1 MNIKSE
7 LNNEMET
14 IKAPEYLRKQIRKKI
29 EQEIKVSTKSHKK
42 SRRLVYFITAAA
54 ATILIT
60 AGSGYKS
67 PIMANV
73 LSKVPVVG
81 VIYED
86 ISADFGLKEAR
97 EKGLTQGYQQ
107 TAIDKDIE
115 MTIKDVYYDGQ
126 VFSIGFSLVNHGKDT
141 WGDNLKGIFSMNFD
155 AKGFKLGQRQS
166 STTMEKVDENK
177 FEGLTIIEADR
188 FKKEFVLELEVNEI
202 DGKKG
207 RWNFDIPVTSEFLQG
222 SIHTFAPNFKAKAL
236 GAEITV
242 KELTFSPSGIRIVA
256 ETLSETG
263 TGNSFGFAIKGIG
276 VSGGGSGNLGSQH
289 GKNGKDHII
298 HTVNLNPVAEI
309 PDQLTITVYDL
320 NNEINGTNYE
330 FDFTV
335 PLKTN

>member
-1 MNIKSE
+1 MNFKSE
-7 LNNEMET
+7 LEHEMKM
-14 IKAPEYLRKQIRKKI
+14 IKAPDSLRKQIREKI
-29 EQEIKVSTKSHKK
+29 EQEIQVGTKSHKK
-42 SRRLVYFITAAA
+42 SRKLVYFITAAA
-54 ATILIT
+54 VAILIT

-67 PIMANV
+67 PIMADV

-107 TAIDKDIE
+107 TVIDKDIE

-141 WGDNLKGIFSMNFD
+141 WGEHLKGIFSMDFD
-155 AKGFKLGQRQS
+155 AKGFRLGQRIANTS
-166 STTMEKVDENK
+166 MEKVGENE
-177 FEGLTIIEADR
+177 FEGVTMIEADR

-207 RWNFDIPVTSEFLQG
+207 RWDFDIPVTSEFLQG
-222 SIHTFAPNFKAKAL
+222 SIHTFAPNYKTKAL
-236 GAEITV
+236 GAEITIR
-242 KELTFSPSGIRIVA
+242 ELTFSPSGIRIVA
-256 ETLSETG
+256 ETLSEKG
-263 TGNSFGFAIKGIG
+263 TGNSFGFAVKGIG

-289 GKNGKDHII
+289 NKNGKDHII

-309 PDQLTITVYDL
+309 PDQLTITVYDMY
-320 NNEINGTNYE
+320 NELNGTNYE
-330 FDFTV
+330 YDFTV
-335 PLKTN
+335 PLKNK